1 MRPESIYVHWWR
13 QLRSPFVL
21 PRVTSKCHECKWEK
35 IDIDVL
41 GCTLCGKVHA
51 CEYGT
56 CTHVIETSDGLVC
69 EFSGVVVYTKCFVET
84 EYMDTLCVFGVE
96 MQDLQQHTASGV
108 KQIITTLLFS
118 HRNKTVKHASLTALL
133 TKCIN
138 NYEKRLRNN
147 DNVMHLCMQM
157 LTYFNT
163 MPYMFA
169 YVDAEHR
176 KRVVHAVVE
185 NCCRVFHVL
194 VKHGMSIRGNEIQ
207 RLAVG
212 IVYLMRYGIGK
223 KQAPEGIGKKQE
235 ETESNNI
242 RPVACTTQ
250 SPELENLRRCLIY
263 FHKRQRIA
271 QKKRKRPI

>member
-1 MRPESIYVHWWR
+1 VAHRRGCRDAVYLASASPAHAVHIRRVRKKKRKQSPKRDGECVTKIPRHKTSHNRLEFPVLSDMRPESIYVHWWR

-118 HRNKTVKHASLTALL
+118 HRNKTVKPEADHHHASFL
-133 TKCIN
+133 
-138 NYEKRLRNN
+138 
-147 DNVMHLCMQM
+147 
-157 LTYFNT
+157 
-163 MPYMFA
+163 
-169 YVDAEHR
+169 
-176 KRVVHAVVE
+176 
-185 NCCRVFHVL
+185 
-194 VKHGMSIRGNEIQ
+194 
-207 RLAVG
+207 
-212 IVYLMRYGIGK
+212 
-223 KQAPEGIGKKQE
+223 
-235 ETESNNI
+235 
-242 RPVACTTQ
+242 
-250 SPELENLRRCLIY
+250 
-263 FHKRQRIA
+263 A
-271 QKKRKRPI
+271 QKQNCQARLTHCLAHEMHQQLREAPAKQ